1 MKIGELAQRA
11 GVTTRT
17 LHHYDQIGLLSPSG
31 HTESGYR
38 DYGPD
43 DAGRLYR
50 ILALRDLGLALTE
63 IGDVLDGGQDSSRE
77 ILARQHR
84 FVQAE
89 IQRHELLS
97 RRLERLQALLGREES
112 PGLDDWFEVLQLM
125 RVQEKYLSAEDVED
139 MTRDATA
146 WQGLVGRVRQ
156 LIAAGTDP
164 AASDALA
171 VARDWLD
178 TLRRVT
184 VGRPDLWR
192 KLADMLI
199 GEPRI
204 QVHTGIDKELLQFL
218 SRAIAKL
225 PPTNDAEPAAGIST
239 DVFDAA
245 YERGAPWDIGC
256 IQPSFAEL
264 LATQKLAGP
273 VLEVGCGTGDL
284 ALAVAQQQPV
294 LAVDL
299 SALAID
305 CARAKAQAQAHGR
318 PLDVEFQVRSALDLD
333 ENRGPF
339 GTIVDCGF
347 LHALSSEDR
356 AAFAGRISRLTGP
369 GARYVVLGF
378 ATRLPLPNAPAA
390 LSVDLLRGLLE
401 PSWSLEWA
409 RPTRFVTRWAE
420 EGVPALMCS
429 FVRTEAALDPSL
441 PGLRA
446 A

>member
-31 HTESGYR
+31 HTENGYR
-38 DYGPD
+38 EYGPD

-50 ILALRDLGLALTE
+50 ILALRELGLALTE
-63 IGDVLDGGQDSSRE
+63 IADVLDGGQDSRE

-89 IQRHELLS
+89 IRRQELLS

-125 RVQEKYLSAEDVED
+125 RVQEKYLSADDVED
-139 MTRDATA
+139 MTRDATT
-146 WQGLVGRVRQ
+146 WQGLVGRARQ
-156 LIAAGTDP
+156 LMADGTDP
-164 AASDALA
+164 GASAARE

-178 TLRRVT
+178 ELRRVT
-184 VGRPDLWR
+184 GGRPDLWR

-204 QVHTGIDKELLQFL
+204 QAHTGIDKDVLQYL

-225 PPTNDAEPAAGIST
+225 PPSDDVEAAVGIAAE
-239 DVFDAA
+239 VFDAA
-245 YERGAPWDIGC
+245 YERGAPWDIGR

-264 LATQKLAGP
+264 LATEKFAGP

-284 ALAVAQQQPV
+284 ALAFAQQYPV

-299 SALAID
+299 SALAIEG
-305 CARAKAQAQAHGR
+305 ARAKAKAQGR
-318 PLDVEFQVRSALDLD
+318 TLDVEFRVQSALDLD
-333 ENRGPF
+333 EDPGRF
-339 GTIVDCGF
+339 GTILDCGF
-347 LHALSSEDR
+347 LHTLSAEER
-356 AAFAGRISRLTGP
+356 AAFVGRIAQLTGP

-390 LSVDLLRGLLE
+390 LSVDMLRGLLQ
-401 PSWSLEWA
+401 PSWSLQWS
-409 RPTRFVTRWAE
+409 RPTRFVTRWAQ

-429 FVRTEAALDPSL
+429 FVRTDAALDPSL
-441 PGLRA
+441 PDLRA
-446 A
+446 P